1 MSGWDLIV
9 VGSGLAGSIG
19 ALRAAEKGQRVLLI
33 EGDKDCAS
41 AWAQGGIVYPR
52 ESDFADLTRDIFDAG
67 CGINNPE
74 AVRNVVHDGAKLVP
88 YWLLER
94 AGVAFDRDSAGNLD
108 WALEAA
114 HSRPRILHVKD
125 HSGRAIM
132 EQLRL
137 LVAAHPLIE
146 RREGVLV
153 DLLVSDRHDVRAPS
167 VYKTSCCAGAY
178 VFLRAEQRVEAF
190 VAPAVLLAT
199 GGFSGLFEHSTGAR
213 SLRGDGIAAA
223 HRAGARTLHLEY
235 VQFHPTSLYIPHERR
250 YLLTEALRGEGAKL
264 LNMKGERFVDELA
277 ARDVVARAIHESM
290 LHDGTEH
297 VWLDCRG
304 IKNFADHFPGILK
317 LLKEKGLDPSKDLL
331 PAVPSAHYTLG
342 GVWTDSVGRT
352 SLAGLFAAGEVACTG
367 LHGANRLASTSLLEA
382 LVYGHRAAD
391 AVHDYLASLE
401 NWDFQA
407 QPWIP
412 GEDEVDPALLS
423 QDWQLLRRTLWNYVG
438 LTRNEARLKR
448 AERML
453 SDLRRDVETFYKRGK
468 LSEPL
473 IGLRHAVQVATLILY
488 AALRNPNSLGTHH
501 LDIEAQGRL

>member
-1 MSGWDLIV
+1 MSWDVIV
-9 VGSGLAGSIG
+9 IGSGLAGSIG
-19 ALRAAEKGQRVLLI
+19 ALRAAEQGRKVLLI
-33 EGDKDCAS
+33 EGDSECAS

-52 ESDFADLTRDIFDAG
+52 EGDFESLIQDIFAAG
-67 CGINNPE
+67 CGINNPV
-74 AVRNVVHDGAKLVP
+74 AVETVVKDGSKLVP
-88 YWLLER
+88 YWLLDR
-94 AGVAFDRDSAGNLD
+94 AKVSFDRDAKGDLD

-125 HSGRAIM
+125 QSGRAIM
-132 EQLRL
+132 DKLRVM
-137 LVAAHPLIE
+137 VASHPLIE
-146 RREGVLV
+146 RKEGLLV
-153 DLLVSDRHDVRAPS
+153 DLLVSDRHDLRSSS

-178 VFLRAEQRVEAF
+178 IFLRNEQRVEAF

-235 VQFHPTSLYIPHERR
+235 VQFHPTSLYIPNERR

-264 LNMKGERFVDELA
+264 LRMSGERFVDELA
-277 ARDVVARAIHESM
+277 ARDVVARAIHETM
-290 LHDGTEH
+290 LHDGSEH

-304 IKNFADHFPGILK
+304 IKNFADHFPGILS
-317 LLKEKGLDPSKDLL
+317 LLEQKGLDPTLDLI
-331 PAVPSAHYTLG
+331 PVVPSAHYTLG
-342 GVWTDSVGRT
+342 GVWTDSVGGT
-352 SLAGLFAAGEVACTG
+352 SLPGLFAAGEVACTG

-382 LVYGHRAAD
+382 LVYGHRSAD
-391 AVHDYLASLE
+391 AAHVYLSSLQG
-401 NWDFQA
+401 WDFQA
-407 QPWIP
+407 QPWVP

-438 LTRNEARLKR
+438 LTRYDARLKR

-453 SDLRRDVETFYKRGK
+453 LDLRRDVESFYKRGK
-468 LSEPL
+468 LSESL

-488 AALRNPNSLGTHH
+488 AALRNPHSLGTHH
-501 LDIEAQGRL
+501 LDIEAQDRI